1 MSADL
6 PVTSLQ
12 KTIRDGKNHY
22 NSTNWILVTF
32 GICGFI
38 VSIFLLFGMPG
49 CNGNRFH
56 EININVKYAD
66 SVARGQ
72 LTTLL
77 ERHKKDTCAL
87 LSTKS
92 AAATRDEKEIVR
104 LNRHCD
110 SLDELTTRL
119 KTETQSLQYNNKD
132 TLRGLIPRLGLHR
145 NDLLAVLNPS
155 RDHNTTLTY
164 HYIAPEYSKEQ
175 MAIPVRVTSED
186 FETTQEFIT
195 KYPNYAF
202 WLFLGMIFM
211 VMCFLMIPICIAIYR
226 SVNLQLKSLELDHRY
241 WRNFWLASAGTVI
254 FCFVVYQGLIDRY
267 IADDRYF
274 MQSIMFLTVAYGV
287 VGYFVAILCFGGFLY
302 IADLIHQLQAAYRE
316 GINKLTALVKTK
328 QTEAG
333 NDKEKLAVIEE
344 DAQVKEQRSANERI
358 KDSYKQAKKYFNV
371 LVWMAALVLSV
382 AVLWTG
388 SLFSSINSMDVFVYY
403 RSLTNSN
410 YLSGDFVYLYGG
422 LHTILLLIYVLP
434 VKFKIYN
441 MNMTI
446 PELESGNGEG
456 GTKQAKTVLSGVV
469 TTLGN
474 ILLVTSPVLAS
485 FIENIIKSLF
495 N

>member
-1 MSADL
+1 MSTDQPL
-6 PVTSLQ
+6 NTLQ
-12 KTIRDGKNHY
+12 QTVRDGRDYY

-49 CNGNRFH
+49 CNRNRFH

-72 LTTLL
+72 LATLL
-77 ERHKKDTCAL
+77 EKHKKDTCDL
-87 LSTKS
+87 LRTRS
-92 AAATRDEKEIVR
+92 AAAAQDVNEISR

-110 SLDELTTRL
+110 SLDDLVNKL
-119 KTETQSLQYNNKD
+119 KTETQLLQYNNKD

-145 NDLLAVLNPS
+145 NDLLAVLKPAPK
-155 RDHNTTLTY
+155 HNTTLTY
-164 HYIAPEYSKEQ
+164 HYLAPEYSKEQ
-175 MAIPVRVTSED
+175 VAVPVRVTSTN
-186 FETTQEFIT
+186 FETTQEFVI

-202 WLFLGMIFM
+202 WLFLGMLFM

-226 SVNLQLKSLELDHRY
+226 SVNLQLRSLNLDHRY
-241 WRNFWLASAGTVI
+241 WRNFLLASAGTII
-254 FCFVVYQGLIDRY
+254 FCVVVYIGLIDRY
-267 IADDRYF
+267 IADERYF
-274 MQSIMFLTVAYGV
+274 MHGIILMTSAYGL
-287 VGYFVAILCFGGFLY
+287 VGYFVAILCFGGYLY

-316 GINKLTALVKTK
+316 GLSRLTELIKTK
-328 QTEAG
+328 RAEAG
-333 NDKEKLAVIEE
+333 NDKERLAAIDE
-344 DAQVKEQRSANERI
+344 DAQVKQQHSANERI
-358 KDSYKQAKKYFNV
+358 KDNYKQAKKYFNV

-382 AVLWTG
+382 AVLLTG
-388 SLFSSINSMDVFVYY
+388 SLFSSINSMDVFIYY

-456 GTKQAKTVLSGVV
+456 GAKQAKTVLSGVV